1 MNDAETEETAMRLIS
16 GVITEILDPK
26 LYLSR
31 FSFLESGKDAIDI
44 KYKIFRR
51 PGGVAQTGDNS
62 PSPFL
67 PNVKNKFNTRSTL
80 IKNLFPIP
88 SDGKVRAMFV
98 EPSQNL
104 TNPHFPRIQRRS
116 LTIGR
121 STNDESS
128 AYKNIS
134 KSPIKGGYA
143 DLSKISDSHLKN
155 HPT

>member
-26 LYLSR
+26 LYYSR
-31 FSFLESGKDAIDI
+31 FSFLESGKEAIDI

-51 PGGVAQTGDNS
+51 PGGVVSTGDNS

-88 SDGKVRAMFV
+88 SEGKVRAMFV
-98 EPSQNL
+98 EPS
-104 TNPHFPRIQRRS
+104 
-116 LTIGR
+116 
-121 STNDESS
+121 
-128 AYKNIS
+128 
-134 KSPIKGGYA
+134 
-143 DLSKISDSHLKN
+143 
-155 HPT
+155 